1 MCDRPRGRRNDGA
14 REGDGWRLGKWK
26 YPRNDAALAVEFLGS
41 YKSDVW
47 TVKTKVDDFKR
58 KEEKTFGSGWR

>member
-47 TVKTKVDDFKR
+47 TVKKK
-58 KEEKTFGSGWR
+58 G